1 MALKLKLQQQQALTQ
16 SEINDFVTLLISPEI
31 DQEEKRHY
39 LQAFSNKDYSQKELT
54 YLSRALIHTMYDP
67 QPYYPE
73 GMCVCGTGGDRSNS
87 FNIST
92 TVSFIVA
99 SAGVP
104 VIKHG
109 NKSITSASG
118 STDLLAAMAINTTPV
133 TQTPTQLQETHLAF
147 LSATET
153 FPVMKHI
160 QPVRKMIETPTI
172 FNIIGPII
180 NPFQLDYQVMGVY
193 DKERLPHI
201 AQTLQDLGRRRAIVV
216 HGAGGMDEATLSGEN
231 IIYEVNQDTGIT
243 NYTLNASD
251 VGLQSADNT
260 ELVGGSPLDNLQIS
274 ERILRGEDQSAK
286 YEVVLLNAGL
296 ALYVAEKAATIQEGV
311 ELAHTLVQSGKA
323 HEQYQSMKGEVHDY
337 IG

>member
-1 MALKLKLQQQQALTQ
+1 
-16 SEINDFVTLLISPEI
+16 
-31 DQEEKRHY
+31 
-39 LQAFSNKDYSQKELT
+39 
-54 YLSRALIHTMYDP
+54 
-67 QPYYPE
+67 
-73 GMCVCGTGGDRSNS
+73 
-87 FNIST
+87 
-92 TVSFIVA
+92 
-99 SAGVP
+99 
-104 VIKHG
+104 
-109 NKSITSASG
+109 
-118 STDLLAAMAINTTPV
+118 
-133 TQTPTQLQETHLAF
+133 
-147 LSATET
+147 
-153 FPVMKHI
+153 MKHI

-251 VGLQSADNT
+251 VGLHSADNT

-296 ALYVAEKAATIQEGV
+296 ALYVAEKAVTIQEGV

-323 HEQYQSMKGEVHDY
+323 YEQYQSMKGEVHDY